1 MTRTGDVDG
10 PGWSTLQEKF
20 CVSEVQMTRKKPNPD
35 LVLRLKG
42 LDVPN
47 GALSGDDL
55 FQLAKL
61 LKALED
67 ASPDLRGGYLVSVS
81 AGSSRPAVCFPN
93 KPASSFPGM
102 NPKETSLLGIFKDG
116 GFSKDEGWK
125 APRGVRE
132 SLRHWGNRGV
142 AVSVTVPMSEGKAYI
157 YRFTPKRVKEFSAF
171 VAEEPVRKVIQGKLR
186 ALDGADSEFEL
197 HFDHHKLI
205 CPFPPGPRPTGFYY
219 EKFVEAVVWVK
230 SRPVQ
235 GPWKAT
241 ATDSIRL
248 LPEAPHLE
256 MEGCPEGMIPPA
268 IKLMGGFHLD
278 HFFNGPTP
286 DDVEEFCGALCLN
299 ER

>member
-1 MTRTGDVDG
+1 
-10 PGWSTLQEKF
+10 
-20 CVSEVQMTRKKPNPD
+20 MTRKKPNPD

-42 LDVPN
+42 LGVPN
-47 GALSGDDL
+47 GALGVDDL

-61 LKALED
+61 LNALAE
-67 ASPDLRGGYLVSVS
+67 ASTDLAGGYLVSVT
-81 AGSSRPAVCFPN
+81 AGSSRPGVCFPSKTVGN
-93 KPASSFPGM
+93 LPGM
-102 NPKETSLLGIFKDG
+102 NPLEMSLLGIFRDG

-125 APRGVRE
+125 APKGMRD

-142 AVSVTVPMSEGKAYI
+142 SVTVTIPMSEGKSYV
-157 YRFTPKRVKEFSAF
+157 YRFTPQRIKEFSAF

-205 CPFPPGPRPTGFYY
+205 CPFPSGSRPTGLYY

-256 MEGCPEGMIPPA
+256 MGSIAEGMTPPA
-268 IKLMGGFHLD
+268 IKLPGGFNLD
-278 HFFNGPTP
+278 QFFAGPTP
-286 DDVEEFCGALCLN
+286 EDIDEFCRALACDL
-299 ER
+299 